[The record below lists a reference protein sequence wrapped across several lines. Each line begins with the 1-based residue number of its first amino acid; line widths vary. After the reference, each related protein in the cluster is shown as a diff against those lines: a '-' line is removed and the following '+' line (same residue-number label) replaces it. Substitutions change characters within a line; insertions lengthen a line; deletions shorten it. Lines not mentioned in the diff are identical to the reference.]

1 MRNAAGRRPLLAVLS
16 LIAILAAAAGCSIG
30 TGIGDEDVFLE
41 ADRPFF
47 RYDAASDY
55 YWCEPWNR
63 GKGANAALKYP
74 LVVFLHG
81 SGGAGNIGYLGF
93 LGYDSDDGHDD
104 RRAKDFQLNHPCY
117 VLVPQTPGS
126 WDDSALIS
134 LIDAFR
140 KGRGIDGSR
149 IYLIGYSMGG
159 WECYPLADAYYEH
172 DGTLF
177 AAIIRLAGQ
186 GQSAVKAEVSART
199 AIWLHVGLEDDAARV
214 ESARESFAVLQARYP
229 RAFLTIEPPAVPGV
243 SGTTRSLVVGGA
255 IFFRET
261 EYAGVGHGIA
271 TLPFEDPA
279 VIEWLF
285 SQRAR

>member
-1 MRNAAGRRPLLAVLS
+1 MRDAAGRRPRRAVLY
-16 LIAILAAAAGCSIG
+16 LLAILATAAGCSIG

-47 RYDAASDY
+47 KYDAASDC

-63 GKGANAALKYP
+63 GKGANAARKYP

-104 RRAKDFQLNHPCY
+104 RRARDFQLNHPCY
-117 VLVPQTPGS
+117 VLVPQTSGS
-126 WDDSALIS
+126 WDDSTLVS
-134 LIDAFR
+134 LIGAFR
-140 KGRGIDGSR
+140 KGRGIDASR

-159 WECYPLADAYYEH
+159 WECYPLADSYYEH

-177 AAIIRLAGQ
+177 AAIVRLAGQ

-199 AIWLHVGLEDDAARV
+199 AIWLQVGLEDDAERV
-214 ESARESFAVLQARYP
+214 ESARESFAALQTRNP
-229 RAFLTIEPPAVPGV
+229 RAFMAVEPVGVPGV
-243 SGTTRSLVVGGA
+243 SGTTRSLVVGGDKPY
-255 IFFRET
+255 RET

-271 TLPFEDPA
+271 TLPFEDPL
-279 VIEWLF
+279 VIEWMF
-285 SQRAR
+285 ARRAR